1 MNQRSLSISSIL
13 ENGVLLPN
21 ADLHISD
28 FHGISFLGCNFQI
41 LLVYSLL
48 DETIG
53 VYRVAVNTLPEIRDV
68 VSRLAAQYGAKR
80 VYLFGSY
87 ARGDMTSSSDI
98 DLRIDKGAIQGLEM
112 AGLLVDLEDALGT
125 PVDLIPT
132 GSLDD
137 SFLSAIQNDEVL
149 LYESI

>member
-1 MNQRSLSISSIL
+1 M
-13 ENGVLLPN
+13 
-21 ADLHISD
+21 
-28 FHGISFLGCNFQI
+28 
-41 LLVYSLL
+41 
-48 DETIG
+48 
-53 VYRVAVNTLPEIRDV
+53 AVNSMAEIRDV

-87 ARGDMTSSSDI
+87 ARGDMTSGSDI
-98 DLRIDKGAIQGLEM
+98 DLRIDKGTIRGLEM

-137 SFLSAIQNDEVL
+137 SFLAAIRDDEVL
-149 LYESI
+149 LYETS